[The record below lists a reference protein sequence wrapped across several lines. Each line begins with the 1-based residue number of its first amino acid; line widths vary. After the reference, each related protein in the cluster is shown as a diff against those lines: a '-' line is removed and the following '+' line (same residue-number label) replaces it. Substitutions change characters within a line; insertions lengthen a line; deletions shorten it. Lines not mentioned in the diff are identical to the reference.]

1 VWRPAVFEELERRGA
16 TVALVPFSGRAGAGG
31 RVEAIKLLRLEREDL
46 VEVER
51 WSCRDELCFAIEAP
65 IWERYGTFVGHPR
78 VVGEVIWS
86 TADRCV
92 LIRGRR
98 GDSAFEDLAA

>member
-1 VWRPAVFEELERRGA
+1 MCRPAVFKELEHRGA

-31 RVEAIKLLRLEREDL
+31 RTDTIKLLRLEGGEL

-51 WSCRDELCFAIEAP
+51 WSSRDELCFALEAP
-65 IWERYGTFVGHPR
+65 IWDRYGTFVGHPR
-78 VVGEVIWS
+78 VVGAVIWS
-86 TADRCV
+86 TEDRSV

-98 GDSAFEDLAA
+98 GDSSFEELAA